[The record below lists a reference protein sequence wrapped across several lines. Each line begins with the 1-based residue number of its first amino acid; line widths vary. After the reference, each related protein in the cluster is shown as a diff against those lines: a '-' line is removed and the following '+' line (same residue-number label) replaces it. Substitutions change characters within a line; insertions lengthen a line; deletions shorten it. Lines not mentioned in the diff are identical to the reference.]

1 MMNFH
6 NIFLD
11 FSDGRFSNIF
21 AEASSMSN
29 ELDLQSTCSAFACL
43 VEAKGIAAE
52 IAKKESLAFPGTET
66 YETLVGDLRER
77 FLSAADSLF
86 EELWR
91 KSEANIGKPE
101 EVRYRFGAIRVLE
114 LVLSQDPGQDLKAKM
129 EGKYANYAKRLV
141 AFDGTVKSA
150 DDTAKHY
157 WESGNKGS
165 AVDVLRAGIIWHES
179 ADLALGTPTLRKR
192 LKQYTREYS
201 CTLMED
207 ASRTSKPDEAE
218 SLAIQALK
226 VHLVGHAIDSNLLR
240 EVWIYVQRALEA
252 RLAQIKKRVT
262 KLISSGRVNQAAEIL
277 KGSFWLLP
285 AHLEMEYHRFQTEMA
300 KEGMENFLLKSLAA
314 KRLSAKI
321 AHLDEASNILA
332 TFLPPRHQA
341 EVRASG
347 LKKLRR
353 ILASNLESAK
363 KHMASKCYPEVVTC
377 FKDAESKAG
386 IVFSK
391 RKEAFT
397 SPDLSSLA
405 SLAERAEKA
414 MTRAEKKLESSK
426 QAGICPEGW
435 KEVAKAIEVYPHSPE
450 AQDWKD
456 TIENKLAFSGEVL
469 SLDCA
474 GCKYRWFA
482 RRSLTMAREGGN
494 LSLSLWSISSPQ
506 QPIEFQ
512 WEEGEATVIDHNT
525 RYGVYHR
532 IDSESGAGIE
542 VNDTLYQRCVPER
555 PFSLKGE
562 GELLVGMIGRIVWR
576 VARSGLVL
584 AFEKPYEPSQVN
596 RKLKESRDNLWPLWR
611 EDTSHAI
618 ILAPAE
624 ITLGSGDSQTVLL
637 SDGEG
642 EGVTIKRH
650 TDRFLIAATPG
661 PLVAQG
667 IAVDKT
673 TLMKGISYNIGKSD
687 IRFRERQ

>member
-1 MMNFH
+1 
-6 NIFLD
+6 
-11 FSDGRFSNIF
+11 
-21 AEASSMSN
+21 
-29 ELDLQSTCSAFACL
+29 
-43 VEAKGIAAE
+43 
-52 IAKKESLAFPGTET
+52 
-66 YETLVGDLRER
+66 
-77 FLSAADSLF
+77 
-86 EELWR
+86 
-91 KSEANIGKPE
+91 
-101 EVRYRFGAIRVLE
+101 VLE
-114 LVLSQDPGQDLKAKM
+114 LVLNQDPGQDLKAKM

>member
-1 MMNFH
+1 
-6 NIFLD
+6 
-11 FSDGRFSNIF
+11 
-21 AEASSMSN
+21 
-29 ELDLQSTCSAFACL
+29 
-43 VEAKGIAAE
+43 
-52 IAKKESLAFPGTET
+52 
-66 YETLVGDLRER
+66 
-77 FLSAADSLF
+77 
-86 EELWR
+86 
-91 KSEANIGKPE
+91 
-101 EVRYRFGAIRVLE
+101 
-114 LVLSQDPGQDLKAKM
+114 
-129 EGKYANYAKRLV
+129 
-141 AFDGTVKSA
+141 
-150 DDTAKHY
+150 
-157 WESGNKGS
+157 
-165 AVDVLRAGIIWHES
+165 VDVLRAGIIWHES

-240 EVWIYVQRALEA
+240 EVWVYVQRALEA

-262 KLISSGRVNQAAEIL
+262 KLIGSGQVNQAAEIL
-277 KGSFWLLP
+277 RDSFWLLP
-285 AHLEMEYHRFQTEMA
+285 ANLEMEYQRFQTEMA
-300 KEGMENFLLKSLAA
+300 KEGMEHFLLKSLAA

-353 ILASNLESAK
+353 ILASKLESAQ
-363 KHMASKCYPEVVTC
+363 KHMDSKCYPEVVTC
-377 FKDAESKAG
+377 FKDAENKAG

-414 MTRAEKKLESSK
+414 MTRAEKELESSK
-426 QAGICPEGW
+426 QAGVCPEGW
-435 KEVAKAIEVYPHSPE
+435 KGVTKALEVYPHSPE

-456 TIENKLAFSGEVL
+456 TIENKLALSGEVL
-469 SLDCA
+469 DLDCA

-482 RRSLTMAREGGN
+482 RRSITMARDGGN
-494 LSLSLWSISSPQ
+494 LSLSLQSISSPQ
-506 QPIEFQ
+506 QPVEFQ

-532 IDSESGAGIE
+532 IGSESGAGIE
-542 VNDTLYQRCVPER
+542 VNGTLYQRCVPQR

-576 VARSGLVL
+576 VARSALVL
-584 AFEKPYEPSQVN
+584 AFEKPYEPSQVD
-596 RKLKESRDNLWPLWR
+596 RKLKESLDELWPLWR

-618 ILAPAE
+618 ILAPTE

-637 SDGEG
+637 PDGDG
-642 EGVTIKRH
+642 DGVTLERH

-661 PLVAQG
+661 PFVAQG
-667 IAVDKT
+667 IEVDKT
-673 TLMKGISYNIGKSD
+673 TLMKGISYNIGKSN